1 MTNSERVAKCRAA
14 RSRIEL
20 LLKPEERERLEAAA
34 GGAPLSAYIK
44 AAITEKIERDKLKD

>member
-1 MTNSERVAKCRAA
+1 MTNSERVTKCRAA

-34 GGAPLSAYIK
+34 NGQPLAAYIK
-44 AAITEKIERDKLKD
+44 AAIAEKIAREKK